1 MVMLSVFMLSA
12 ATQNNIMLSGILL
25 NGIVLSFVMLSV
37 IMLSVVAPFLWPQKL
52 LILVK
57 YLTFKGN
64 AITIAIFMLE
74 QAFKNCNLSLFKKVL
89 TFLKQMNF

>member
-1 MVMLSVFMLSA
+1 MLSA
-12 ATQNNIMLSGILL
+12 ATQNIIMLSGMLL

-57 YLTFKGN
+57 HLTFKGN
-64 AITIAIFMLE
+64 TITIAIFLLE
-74 QAFKNCNLSLFKKVL
+74 QALKKL
-89 TFLKQMNF
+89 QLEHI

>member
-1 MVMLSVFMLSA
+1 MLRVM
-12 ATQNNIMLSGILL
+12 LL

-64 AITIAIFMLE
+64 AITIGTCIKKVQLE
-74 QAFKNCNLSLFKKVL
+74 PIKKVL
-89 TFLKQMNF
+89 TFLKQMDFYLSFHPLLGF

>member
-1 MVMLSVFMLSA
+1 M
-12 ATQNNIMLSGILL
+12 LL

-37 IMLSVVAPFLWPQKL
+37 IVLSAVAPFLWPQKL

-64 AITIAIFMLE
+64 AITIAIFLLE
-74 QAFKNCNLSLFKKVL
+74 QALKKL
-89 TFLKQMNF
+89 QLEHI